1 MSWNDVLIQVVEGVV
16 GLIISVVIPYCAY
29 LISKKIKNEKLQ
41 SLIDNVSDIVADC
54 VLMINQTFVDSL
66 KKEGRFDAEAQA
78 EAFKKCEEAILQMLS
93 DEAKKAVVDVYG
105 SLEKYI
111 RAAIE
116 ANVLLFKK

>member
-41 SLIDNVSDIVADC
+41 SLIDNASDIVADC

-78 EAFKKCEEAILQMLS
+78 EAFKKCVEAILQMLS
-93 DEAKKAVVDVYG
+93 DEAKKAVIDVYG
-105 SLEKYI
+105 SLERYI